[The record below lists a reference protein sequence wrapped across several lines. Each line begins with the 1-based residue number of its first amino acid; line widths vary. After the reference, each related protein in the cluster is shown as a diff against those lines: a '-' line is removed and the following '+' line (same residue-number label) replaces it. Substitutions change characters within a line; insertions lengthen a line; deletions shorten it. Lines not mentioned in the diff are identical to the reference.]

1 MRYNN
6 TNSLRKLS
14 KKELEMLWLC
24 GGVDVGLV
32 TITSN
37 IKPQVLHL
45 VLHQLLDLVHVT
57 ILYSPGEVAHLVQ
70 TLVSS

>member
-1 MRYNN
+1 
-6 TNSLRKLS
+6 
-14 KKELEMLWLC
+14 MLWLC

>member
-1 MRYNN
+1 
-6 TNSLRKLS
+6 
-14 KKELEMLWLC
+14 MLWSC
-24 GGVDVGLV
+24 EGVDEGLV
-32 TITSN
+32 TSN

-45 VLHQLLDLVHVT
+45 VLHQLLDLVHVA

>member
-1 MRYNN
+1 
-6 TNSLRKLS
+6 
-14 KKELEMLWLC
+14 MLWLC
-24 GGVDVGLV
+24 GGVDVSLV

-37 IKPQVLHL
+37 INIRPQVLYL

>member
-6 TNSLRKLS
+6 TNSLRELS
-14 KKELEMLWLC
+14 KKELEILWLC
-24 GGVDVGLV
+24 GVDVGLV
-32 TITSN
+32 TSN
-37 IKPQVLHL
+37 IKPKVLHL